1 MKTTT
6 VLLLPLLLSVLFASF
21 PAQGQDSAK
30 PAPTPRPAT
39 VPASLSNKPPGG
51 EESSATYT
59 SLDAPTDAQS
69 SLPPGMLK
77 FTEADLNQVL
87 DIYQEL
93 SNRTIVR
100 PGNLPNAKVTLRSQT
115 RLTRREALQ
124 TLDTVLAANGI
135 TTIPLGTRHIKA
147 VPMAQASSEAAPV
160 IDLPYDQLPESGT
173 YITYVIKLKNVEP
186 NEAIPILQPFAR
198 MSNSILSIPS
208 AGMLI
213 LRDYS
218 VNVRQMIQV
227 LNKVE
232 AAQKNAEEPKP

>member
-6 VLLLPLLLSVLFASF
+6 AILILGVLSASLPV
-21 PAQGQDSAK
+21 QGQDSAK
-30 PAPTPRPAT
+30 PAPRPRPAT
-39 VPASLSNKPPGG
+39 ATANLSGN
-51 EESSATYT
+51 EESSVTYT

-77 FTEADLNQVL
+77 FTDADLNQVL

-100 PGNLPNAKVTLRSQT
+100 PGNLPNVKITVRSQT

-135 TTIPLGTRHIKA
+135 TMIPSGARHAKA

-160 IDLPYDQLPESGT
+160 VDLPYDELPESGT
-173 YITYVIKLKNVEP
+173 YITYVIKLKNLDP
-186 NEAIPILQPFAR
+186 NEAVAVLQPFAK
-198 MSNSILSIPS
+198 MNNSILSIPS
-208 AGMLI
+208 AEMLI

-218 VNVRQMIQV
+218 VNVRRMIQV
-227 LNKVE
+227 INKME
-232 AAQKNAEEPKP
+232 ATQKNAGAPKP